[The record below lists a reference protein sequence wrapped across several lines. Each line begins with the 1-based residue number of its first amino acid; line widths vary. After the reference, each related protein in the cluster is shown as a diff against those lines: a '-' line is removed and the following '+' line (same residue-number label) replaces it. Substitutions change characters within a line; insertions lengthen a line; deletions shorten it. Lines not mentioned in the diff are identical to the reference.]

1 MKQKQQVSVRKLVA
15 CILCML
21 CGVQISN
28 AQNLLTKDFTMTK
41 PISVFKL
48 RDNSALKTDPSSD
61 KCTLRFHTFPNGYF
75 TYELELSGK
84 TFAEI
89 TGMAEKGVFDTDNFY
104 VSWTGNSNRNLNAGK
119 LDGGIFAVTT
129 ASGKMDGLF
138 APDTNGG
145 TVVVTGQVGNCITDI
160 HSGQTLA
167 QVEKAV
173 TKNLGNMIAL
183 KENGTVDGLTRYTA
197 FSYRL
202 KDDMIKKNLAHLKMD
217 DPYAHFYF
225 DSNRKLV
232 KWYNVK

>member
-1 MKQKQQVSVRKLVA
+1 MRQKQQISVRKLMA

-21 CGVQISN
+21 CTVQFAK
-28 AQNLLTKDFTMTK
+28 AQKLLTSDFTMTK

-48 RDNSALKTDPSSD
+48 RDNGALKTDPSSD
-61 KCTLRFHTFPNGYF
+61 KCTLRLYNFPNGYF

-89 TGMAEKGVFDTDNFY
+89 TGAAEEGVFDTANFY
-104 VSWTGNSNRNLNAGK
+104 VTWTGNRNRNLNVAK
-119 LDGGIFAVTT
+119 LERGIYAVMS

-145 TVVVTGQVGNCITDI
+145 TVVVTGQIGDCITDI

-173 TKNLGNMIAL
+173 TKNMGNMIAL
-183 KENGTVDGLTRYTA
+183 KENGTVEGLTRYTA
-197 FSYRL
+197 YSYRL
-202 KDDMIKKNLAHLKMD
+202 KDDMLKKNLAHLKMD

-225 DSNRKLV
+225 DANRKLV